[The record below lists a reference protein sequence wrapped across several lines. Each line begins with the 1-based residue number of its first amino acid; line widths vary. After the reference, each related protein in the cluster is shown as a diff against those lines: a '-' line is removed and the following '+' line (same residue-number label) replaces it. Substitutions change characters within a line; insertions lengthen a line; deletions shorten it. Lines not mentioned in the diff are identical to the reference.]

1 MGYDFYDKLVH
12 VPYGMVSIDGAKL
25 ATRTGNVI
33 LIRDLINAA
42 VEKVESV
49 IEEKNPDLENKA
61 QVAQDV
67 GVGAI
72 VFHYLLNNRI
82 KDVNFIMDDALSFD
96 GSTGPYAQYTYA
108 RTCSLIE
115 KAGDAKYAAVKIT
128 EPSEAALMK
137 TLSRFEEVV
146 DAALRD
152 YEPSNITRYIIDICF
167 AFNRFYQD
175 CKILGADS
183 EDVCASRLSLVKAT
197 NVVLGSA
204 LPLIC
209 MKTPRKI

>member
-1 MGYDFYDKLVH
+1 MKPMCIWQV
-12 VPYGMVSIDGAKL
+12 M
-25 ATRTGNVI
+25 
-33 LIRDLINAA
+33 
-42 VEKVESV
+42 
-49 IEEKNPDLENKA
+49 EEKNPDLENKA

-72 VFHYLLNNRI
+72 VFHYLLNSRI

-115 KAGDAKYAAVKIT
+115 KAGDVKACEVKIT

-137 TLSRFEEVV
+137 TLSRFEESV

-175 CKILGADS
+175 CKILGAES
-183 EDVCASRLSLVKAT
+183 EDVRASRVALVKAT
-197 NVVLGSA
+197 NVVLGNA